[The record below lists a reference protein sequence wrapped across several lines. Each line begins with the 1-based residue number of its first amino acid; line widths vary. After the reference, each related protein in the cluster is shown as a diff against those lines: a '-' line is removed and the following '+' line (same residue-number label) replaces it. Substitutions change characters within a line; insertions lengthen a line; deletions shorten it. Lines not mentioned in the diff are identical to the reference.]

1 MLLVL
6 KIGGT
11 VEVLTGMHIGA
22 SGAFSAIGAVDSPVV
37 RDPVSG
43 LPLLPGSSLKGKLRS
58 LLARQYNTKLTK
70 TPDGDADC
78 LTQLF
83 GCALKG
89 GAKRSRLIFADMVMN
104 NWEDLKKKGVTSKT
118 EVKFENS
125 ISRTTAVAN
134 PRQIERVVRGT
145 TFPLDIVYELDG
157 TEKVDEVEVKKDIRL
172 LAEGLRL
179 LQYDYIGGHGSRGYG
194 KVEFS
199 DLRLSKLYGDISD
212 EVFQECKSV
221 LTESVK

>member
-37 RDPVSG
+37 RDPVSV

-58 LLARQYNTKLTK
+58 LLARQHNSSPAT
-70 TPDGDADC
+70 TPDSDAPC

-83 GCALKG
+83 GCAAKG
-89 GAKRSRLIFADMVMN
+89 KVKRSRLIFSDSIMG
-104 NWEDLKKKGVTSKT
+104 NWDDLKKRGVTSKT
-118 EVKFENS
+118 EVKFENT
-125 ISRTTAVAN
+125 INRTTAVAN

-157 TEKVDEVEVKKDIRL
+157 TEKVNEDVVKKDINL

-179 LQYDYIGGHGSRGYG
+179 LQYDYLGGHGSRGYG
-194 KVEFS
+194 KVKFS
-199 DLRLSKLYGDISD
+199 ELCLSKLYGDISD
-212 EVFQECKSV
+212 AVLRECESV